1 MNNPGARSV
10 KAGVMKT
17 LLKSTAIGLAAMLG
31 FSSCAYD
38 PYTGQ
43 TNYNAQS
50 AVPAIATG
58 VAIAALAGYANE
70 RSARKR
76 AKSYNY
82 AYGNPYGYHGGGH
95 GRRHCRY

>member
-1 MNNPGARSV
+1 V
-10 KAGVMKT
+10 KT

-38 PYTGQ
+38 PYYAGQ
-43 TNYNAQS
+43 GSYGTQS

-70 RSARKR
+70 RAARKR

-82 AYGNPYGYHGGGH
+82 AYGGYNPYRYHGGHH
-95 GRRHCRY
+95 GRRHCAY